1 MLFGILWWKLVK
13 LHTIF
18 VGNSCNK
25 KWTGVCTKQQH
36 MVYFTCRIAWTNGGC
51 CCFFPLYFMFCLQ
64 FVVFCLLLAKIKT
77 WCWKAMCS
85 CDKPTPRKWNW
96 TCVHKVL
103 KTWIQSRTDVQQT
116 NIFYLM
122 RLNLVR
128 IVIQNMTNQNP
139 TKLPKYLLSWLWTFY
154 FHYAPN
160 FSHLTSLRL

>member
-1 MLFGILWWKLVK
+1 
-13 LHTIF
+13 
-18 VGNSCNK
+18 
-25 KWTGVCTKQQH
+25 
-36 MVYFTCRIAWTNGGC
+36 
-51 CCFFPLYFMFCLQ
+51 MFCLQ

-77 WCWKAMCS
+77 WRWKAMCS

-96 TCVHKVL
+96 TCVQKVL
-103 KTWIQSRTDVQQT
+103 KTWIQSRTDVQET

-128 IVIQNMTNQNP
+128 IVIQNM

-160 FSHLTSLRL
+160 FSHLTSLRLSRTLLEFLYHMISSAATHMQTYYMDLYNIYKLQSTLSLVT